1 MQTSKN
7 KVDEIAA
14 DWVALQDAASFSLDR
29 QAELDVWLS
38 EDPRHL
44 GAYMRARA
52 VLGLSQRM
60 KAFGPDFAPDEF
72 LQHHHA
78 VPVAAEETREYVGS
92 RLRRKHWAVIGSAI
106 AACLLLV
113 ITLTLPRSMPETVH
127 ETQIG
132 EQREM
137 TLADASSISMNTDT
151 RLAVAYSEDQRIV
164 RLAEGE
170 ALFNIQRDPE
180 RPFFVE
186 TGNTTVRVL
195 GTIFSVR
202 HIPGKPVEVIVYEG
216 RVHVERNQFFGNLS
230 KELEANERAI
240 IGLDTPLIAQEQLP
254 GSKTKM
260 SVAWLDGMIAF
271 EDVSLADAA
280 TEFARYGSGRIR
292 IDDPQIAQETIT
304 GLFDSSDPSGFAKAA
319 ALSLGHAMRREGEI
333 NIIERRAGFLD
344 TR

>member
-1 MQTSKN
+1 MQTNKN

-14 DWVALQDAASFSLDR
+14 DWVALQDAASFPRDR

-38 EDPRHL
+38 EDARHL

-52 VLGLSQRM
+52 VFGLSQRM
-60 KAFGPDFAPDEF
+60 KAFGPDFAPNAF
-72 LQHHHA
+72 RQQH
-78 VPVAAEETREYVGS
+78 AASIAGEETQDRS
-92 RLRRKHWAVIGSAI
+92 RSMRRRKRWVAIGSAM

-113 ITLTLPRSMPETVH
+113 VTLTLPMSTPETVH

-151 RLAVAYSEDQRIV
+151 RLAVAYSEDERIV

-195 GTIFSVR
+195 GTVFSVR

-216 RVHVERNQFFGNLS
+216 RVHVERNQFFGNVS
-230 KELEANERAI
+230 EELEANERAV
-240 IGLDTPLIAQEQLP
+240 IGLDSPLIAQERLP
-254 GSKTKM
+254 GSKAKM
-260 SVAWLDGMIAF
+260 STAWLDGMIAF

-319 ALSLGHAMRREGEI
+319 ALSLGHEMRREGEI
-333 NIIERRAGFLD
+333 NIIERRSGSANN
-344 TR
+344 R